1 MESRLRKVSSLFASR
16 KAGCKIRK
24 AAWEH
29 QIRML
34 VTKDLGSLNSG
45 TVGRSFSKEKV
56 ANLGKLT
63 VRQHADWGGRKETRE
78 VVLLTV

>member
-1 MESRLRKVSSLFASR
+1 
-16 KAGCKIRK
+16 
-24 AAWEH
+24 
-29 QIRML
+29 ML
-34 VTKDLGSLNSG
+34 VRKDLGSLNSG

-56 ANLGKLT
+56 ASLGKLT